1 MIDDGSSRWVIKSPV
16 GRHIEEPSVDPLL
29 DDDER
34 ESGFVDC
41 HSRPPGG
48 RGRSLGSHISDGC
61 HELLRFVLLH
71 QLHLTIAHAVTEDDY
86 VLWPILVHF
95 VVLQ

>member
-16 GRHIEEPSVDPLL
+16 GRHIEQPGVDPLL
-29 DDDER
+29 DDDEG
-34 ESGFVDC
+34 ESGFVERL
-41 HSRPPGG
+41 SRPPGR
-48 RGRSLGSHISDGC
+48 RGRSLRSHVSDSS

-71 QLHLTIAHAVTEDDY
+71 QLHLTIAHAVTEDDN